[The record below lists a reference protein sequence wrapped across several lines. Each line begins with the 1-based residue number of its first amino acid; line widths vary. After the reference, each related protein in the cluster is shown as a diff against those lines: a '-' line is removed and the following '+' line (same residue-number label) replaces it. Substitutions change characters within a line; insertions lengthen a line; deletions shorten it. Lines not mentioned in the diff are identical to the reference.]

1 MAQSVVEVVKV
12 IAPIALQALATAAE
26 ALLADEA
33 TAAAVERLPEKK
45 AAPADDDWGSI
56 ITTDTWQFC
65 ESKFATQ
72 YGYYYE
78 GLRSKPDNGALP
90 IAAAEDI
97 IVWEQKNNVSD
108 IQAYLQTVFKD
119 SIGASD
125 SIEISQNLGTLF
137 MDRFKEESLD
147 WTPFSKRYNFPDKLI
162 VDTFMVTASAH
173 DEDDNPAG
181 VASYCFVAYNG

>member
-1 MAQSVVEVVKV
+1 
-12 IAPIALQALATAAE
+12 
-26 ALLADEA
+26 
-33 TAAAVERLPEKK
+33 
-45 AAPADDDWGSI
+45 
-56 ITTDTWQFC
+56 
-65 ESKFATQ
+65 
-72 YGYYYE
+72 
-78 GLRSKPDNGALP
+78 
-90 IAAAEDI
+90 
-97 IVWEQKNNVSD
+97 
-108 IQAYLQTVFKD
+108 VFKD